1 MGYYDVEEAR
11 RQGLEDMYDTGVIE
25 GIEQGIKQCNIE
37 VAKQLLALG
46 TISVEDISKVTGL
59 TEDKISKL
67 A

>member
-1 MGYYDVEEAR
+1 
-11 RQGLEDMYDTGVIE
+11 MYDTGVIE